1 MAEKEE
7 RILIKKQINYHPPY
21 GGWCGD
27 GKEIVLTRQEA
38 IKKTRKAIEERA
50 VQMVGE
56 SLDSDPYKNP
66 LAVEELADAALDAL
80 LGDGK

>member
-38 IKKTRKAIEERA
+38 INVIANAFNSEITILSEEA
-50 VQMVGE
+50 CLEGAEV
-56 SLDSDPYKNP
+56 
-66 LAVEELADAALDAL
+66 ALNAL
-80 LGDGK
+80 LGEDK

>member
-7 RILIKKQINYHPPY
+7 RILIKKEINYHPPY

-38 IKKTRKAIEERA
+38 INRMTNAIKENE
-50 VQMVGE
+50 GWGPK
-56 SLDSDPYKNP
+56 D
-66 LAVEELADAALDAL
+66 LAIVALNTL
-80 LGDGK
+80 LEGK